1 MMINYL
7 PKFLQDIIEYKAI
20 MNSED
25 IEIEKI
31 KEEINNSVNET
42 SIEDATEIGI
52 ARYEKILRIKTNTSL
67 SLEDR
72 KFLIKNKLLN
82 RAPFTINWLKNKLEN
97 LCGKDNYIIDIN
109 YEDLSLDIQI
119 GYMFAEATEELRKDL
134 RNIIPANVT
143 INVNFWYIEN
153 INVKTGIAIQQTEFL
168 TLKQVN

>member
-1 MMINYL
+1 MLINYL
-7 PKFLQDIIEYKAI
+7 PEFLQDIIEYKVI
-20 MNSED
+20 MATED

-31 KEEINNSVNET
+31 KEEINKSVNES
-42 SIEDATEIGI
+42 SIENATEMGVT
-52 ARYEKILRIKTNTSL
+52 RYEKILGIRTNSSL

-72 KFLIKNKLLN
+72 KFLIKNKFLN
-82 RAPFTINWLKNKLEN
+82 RAPFTVMWLKNKLEN

-109 YEDLSLDIQI
+109 YDELYLDIQI

-134 RNIIPANVT
+134 RNIIPANIT

-168 TLKQVN
+168 KLKQVN